1 MRPFPD
7 WLPHVL
13 SHRPFV
19 HNPRGCCAKFRWLL
33 LLLLLLLLRSVG
45 LTRPVVVATLIIAL
59 PIPQMPYL
67 SRLETSVFSRPGLL
81 FINHTITTCPCHSTV
96 HVCAYPASDAV
107 ASTLLIF
114 LGAHLDK
121 RPSKVSPR
129 PSPTTLQDPSTVPL
143 MSDSRLISLLE
154 GMKETF
160 WQERG
165 HLQQDEIKLQWAANV
180 APLISILREP
190 EAPAQSLEPISTQGQ
205 QMARQSTSESW
216 AKASRLEPVNAHV
229 YMPLFLLES

>member
-1 MRPFPD
+1 
-7 WLPHVL
+7 
-13 SHRPFV
+13 
-19 HNPRGCCAKFRWLL
+19 
-33 LLLLLLLLRSVG
+33 
-45 LTRPVVVATLIIAL
+45 
-59 PIPQMPYL
+59 MPYL
-67 SRLETSVFSRPGLL
+67 SRLETSVFYRPGLL

-107 ASTLLIF
+107 ATTLLIF

-121 RPSKVSPR
+121 RPSRVSPR
-129 PSPTTLQDPSTVPL
+129 PSPPTTLQTPPIVRI

-216 AKASRLEPVNAHV
+216 AKASRHTSVNTHV
-229 YMPLFLLES
+229 YTPLSPLEI

>member
-1 MRPFPD
+1 M
-7 WLPHVL
+7 PH
-13 SHRPFV
+13 
-19 HNPRGCCAKFRWLL
+19 
-33 LLLLLLLLRSVG
+33 
-45 LTRPVVVATLIIAL
+45 
-59 PIPQMPYL
+59 L
-67 SRLETSVFSRPGLL
+67 SRLQTSVFSRPGLL
-81 FINHTITTCPCHSTV
+81 FINHTITTCPCHSTL

-114 LGAHLDK
+114 LGAPLDK
-121 RPSKVSPR
+121 RLSSVPPR
-129 PSPTTLQDPSTVPL
+129 PSPTTLRDPPSIPI

-190 EAPAQSLEPISTQGQ
+190 EAPAQSLKPISTQGQ

-216 AKASRLEPVNAHV
+216 AKASRLGPVNTHV
-229 YMPLFLLES
+229 YMPLSLLES